1 MRQMSSALVAV
12 GALLIIG
19 ALLASIGLALH
30 VGHGALD
37 TVLRSFRG
45 LMVTGLLVFAL
56 GLLLRHTDGISA

>member
-1 MRQMSSALVAV
+1 MRQTSSALVLG

-19 ALLASIGLALH
+19 ALLASIGLTLQ

-45 LMVTGLLVFAL
+45 LMVSGLLLLAL
-56 GLLLRHTDGISA
+56 GLVLRYTDGVAT